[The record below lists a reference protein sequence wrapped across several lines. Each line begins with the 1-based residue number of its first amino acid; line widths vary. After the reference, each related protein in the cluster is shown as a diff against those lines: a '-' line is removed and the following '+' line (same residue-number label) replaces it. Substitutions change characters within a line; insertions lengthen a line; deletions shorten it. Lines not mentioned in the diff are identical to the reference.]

1 MCIRDRIWINHP
13 GEAVYFGEGRPGYFA
28 GNGTLPNVLQYRNR
42 AVIIYDLLDQE
53 VGYTHAY
60 CPLAQFDEWVQC
72 GEWLFMRKQDIC
84 VCLYAQNGIAITKEG
99 PLKYFEVISKGQHN
113 VWRVAV
119 EKMENSGE
127 FRHTAE
133 AVMAEP
139 WKARES
145 EENWAGL
152 ENLHLL

>member
-1 MCIRDRIWINHP
+1 
-13 GEAVYFGEGRPGYFA
+13 
-28 GNGTLPNVLQYRNR
+28 
-42 AVIIYDLLDQE
+42 
-53 VGYTHAY
+53 
-60 CPLAQFDEWVQC
+60 
-72 GEWLFMRKQDIC
+72 MRKQDIC

-133 AVMAEP
+133 GCDGRTM
-139 WKARES
+139 ES
-145 EENWAGL
+145 QGI
-152 ENLHLL
+152 